1 MSTHRFAGAAAAV
14 VVFLWHPCASAR
26 FGSVALA
33 QGRPIDSPAQS
44 ALAPGR
50 QESWRPTVV
59 AQHGMVAAGHPLAAE
74 AGLRILKAGG
84 NAVDAAIAT
93 WAVQGEVEPGMTGLG
108 ADMFVLIYLA
118 KTGEVKFINGTGFAP
133 QAATIDFY
141 KSKGGIPDS
150 GPLSISV
157 PGAVGGAAMALKK
170 YGTKPLGDVLA
181 PAIEIA
187 EQGFPITES
196 LARGLAG
203 SKDKLAKWPSTTK
216 IWFKDGKPLQTG
228 DVLVNASLARTLRT
242 IAAQGPDAFYRGD
255 VAKTTAAY
263 LKANGGII
271 TEADLRSYE
280 PYEDA
285 PVHVN
290 YRGTDVYECPPNSQ
304 GFVML
309 EALNILEGYDLKK
322 MGHNSAPYLH
332 AITES
337 LKLSFAD
344 RNKYVGD
351 PKFVPNIPMRTLLSK
366 EYAAA
371 RRAAIDPN
379 RAIEGE
385 PAPGDPFRSTSQP
398 DPRSAKAFALQRR
411 QEGARRTTEGARL
424 RQEGARRLQPSDR
437 YAAPQPSPARVDPF
451 DPDQI
456 LNLTTYLAVVD
467 KDHNMVSIT
476 SSLLSGFGSGLV
488 VDGGGFFLNDRM
500 RYFYLDPGD
509 VNALQPGKRTRQTI
523 NPALALRDGK
533 PFLVF
538 GTPGSDTQPQTQLQ
552 FFLNVAEFGMPV
564 QEALEQPAV
573 ISNSFRDS
581 YSPHVVLGKLIT
593 PAMLAQQVRDEL
605 AAKGHKLD
613 VRNSKGVGSVK
624 GIMIDPRT
632 GVLHGGVSPTGDSY
646 VMAW

>member
-1 MSTHRFAGAAAAV
+1 MTRRAAT
-14 VVFLWHPCASAR
+14 L
-26 FGSVALA
+26 ALA
-33 QGRPIDSPAQS
+33 FILSAPILSAQTF
-44 ALAPGR
+44 
-50 QESWRPTVV
+50 SWRPTVV

-74 AGLRILKAGG
+74 AGMRILKAGG

-93 WAVQGEVEPGMTGLG
+93 WAVQGQVEPGMTGLG

-118 KTGEVKFINGTGFAP
+118 KTGEVKFINGTGFAA

-141 KSKGGIPDS
+141 KSKGGIPEE
-150 GPLSISV
+150 GPFSISV
-157 PGAVGGAAMALKK
+157 PGAVGGAAMALQK
-170 YGTKPLGDVLA
+170 YGTRPLADVLA
-181 PAIEIA
+181 PAIEMA
-187 EQGFPITES
+187 EQGFPITEN

-203 SKDKLAKWPSTTK
+203 SRKKLEKYPSTTK
-216 IWFKDGKPLQTG
+216 IWFRNGKPLEMG
-228 DVLVNASLARTLRT
+228 DVLVNKDLARTLRE
-242 IAAQGPDAFYRGD
+242 IAAGGADPFYRGE
-255 VAKTTAAY
+255 VAKNTAAF

-271 TEADLRSYE
+271 TEGDLAAYH
-280 PYEDA
+280 PFEDA
-285 PVHVN
+285 PLHVN
-290 YRGTDVYECPPNSQ
+290 YRGTEVYECPPNSQ

-309 EALNILEGYDLKK
+309 EALNLLEGFDLKA

-351 PKFVPNIPMRTLLSK
+351 PKFVPNIPMKALLSK

-379 RAIEGE
+379 HAIEGE
-385 PAPGDPFRSTSQP
+385 PAPGDPLRFRTSTAGQ
-398 DPRSAKAFALQRR
+398 A
-411 QEGARRTTEGARL
+411 
-424 RQEGARRLQPSDR
+424 
-437 YAAPQPSPARVDPF
+437 YAAPRPLPTTVAPF
-451 DPDQI
+451 DPDEV

-476 SSLLSGFGSGLV
+476 SSLLSGFGSGMV

-500 RYFYLDPGD
+500 RYFYLDPAD
-509 VNALQPGKRTRQTI
+509 VNSLQPGKRTRQTI
-523 NPALALRDGK
+523 NPALALKDGK
-533 PFLVF
+533 PFVVF
-538 GTPGSDTQPQTQLQ
+538 GTPGADTQPQTQLQ

-564 QEALEQPAV
+564 QLALEQPSV

-581 YSPHVVLGKLIT
+581 YAPHAVVGKLLT
-593 PAMLAQQVRDEL
+593 PSMLPEAVKSAL

-613 VRNSKGVGSVK
+613 LRDVRGVGSVK
-624 GIMIDPRT
+624 AIVVHPAT
-632 GVLHGGVSPTGDSY
+632 GALMGGVSPTGDSY

>member
-1 MSTHRFAGAAAAV
+1 MTKRAAI
-14 VVFLWHPCASAR
+14 L
-26 FGSVALA
+26 ALA
-33 QGRPIDSPAQS
+33 FIVSAPILSAQTS
-44 ALAPGR
+44 
-50 QESWRPTVV
+50 SWRPAVV

-74 AGLRILKAGG
+74 AGMRILKSGG

-93 WAVQGEVEPGMTGLG
+93 WAVQGQVEPGMTGLG

-118 KTGEVKFINGTGFAP
+118 KTGEVKFINGTGFAA

-141 KSKGGIPDS
+141 KSKGGMPEE

-157 PGAVGGAAMALKK
+157 PGAVGGAAMAVQK
-170 YGTKPLGDVLA
+170 YGSKPLAEVLA
-181 PAIEIA
+181 PAIEMA
-187 EQGFPITES
+187 EQGFPITEN

-203 SKDKLAKWPSTTK
+203 SRKKLEKYPSTTK
-216 IWFKDGKPLQTG
+216 IWFRNGKPLEMG
-228 DVLVNASLARTLRT
+228 DILVNRDLARTLRS
-242 IAAQGPDAFYRGD
+242 IAAKGADPFYRGD
-255 VAKTTAAY
+255 IAKNTAAF

-271 TEADLRSYE
+271 TEADLAAYQ

-290 YRGTDVYECPPNSQ
+290 YRGTEVYECPPNSQ

-309 EALNILEGYDLKK
+309 EALNILEGFDLKS

-332 AITES
+332 AVTEA

-351 PKFVPNIPMRTLLSK
+351 PKFVPNIPMKELLSK

-371 RRAAIDPN
+371 RRALIDPN

-385 PAPGDPFRSTSQP
+385 PAPGDPLRVRTST
-398 DPRSAKAFALQRR
+398 AGVA
-411 QEGARRTTEGARL
+411 
-424 RQEGARRLQPSDR
+424 
-437 YAAPQPSPARVDPF
+437 YAAPRPLPRSVAPF
-451 DPDQI
+451 DPDAI

-500 RYFYLDPGD
+500 RYFYLDPTD
-509 VNALQPGKRTRQTI
+509 VNSLQPGKRTRQTI

-533 PFLVF
+533 PFVVF
-538 GTPGSDTQPQTQLQ
+538 GTPGADTQPQTQLQ

-564 QEALEQPAV
+564 QLALEEPAV

-581 YSPHVVLGKLIT
+581 YSPHAVLGKLLT
-593 PAMLAQQVRDEL
+593 PNMLPEPVKSAL
-605 AAKGHKLD
+605 AAKGHTLDLRD
-613 VRNSKGVGSVK
+613 VRGVGSVK
-624 GIMIDPRT
+624 AIMVHPVT
-632 GVLHGGVSPTGDSY
+632 GALMGGVSPTGDSY